1 MNVEKSKLK
10 VKGII
15 LDLDGTIVD
24 SKEVYVE
31 AAKAAFAAIGQERVD
46 IKIAMEIPRR
56 LEQNLSINNMIKGI
70 DIRKF
75 LDAYLKSYYEMTA
88 TKTKLMPNASETL
101 KKLSRKAK
109 LALVTMRHV
118 PKEEVVLE
126 LGKFGLAKYFRLI
139 VTASDTYHPKPSPE
153 ALLRCAKQLGIHAS
167 ECAVVGDS
175 VADVRAGRN
184 VGAKTVAVL
193 SGIFTKEEL
202 ETEKPDLI
210 LESINELPDF
220 LE

>member
-139 VTASDTYHPKPSPE
+139 ITASDTYYPKPSPE